1 MEVAA
6 LTRDQG
12 RMAATATATS
22 TVVSNPRTGPFQR
35 EVREWQHV
43 DPNTGALLTGR
54 LEADRWVNGPLNSY
68 GKMVAQNL
76 STPDGTQHTQRKQME
91 ILQARTSAGSLQV
104 VRAQTVQTTSS
115 RWSSSTLH
123 SEVSSS
129 VGANSSI
136 ASALHTTN
144 GFTSHHL
151 LSQAAPFHRSPP
163 LTASSRLLS
172 LARPAAA
179 AVAAAAESSSSL
191 LTSSSLVSSPKSFVR
206 LGTDSQSPF
215 TRTTPSPPV
224 RYSRLIPNE
233 PEANDRFYQPAHTVA
248 VVSDS
253 LNGGNTPLARGKSVS
268 IEDLSTERDESNFDD
283 DVEPTQ
289 WKRVS
294 KIRRSLQF
302 PRKTTPRTS
311 TRPVDLP
318 ENSVSVSRICQ
329 ELENGRRLNT
339 AMRNNHI
346 DFVALDNILKSV
358 TDQPPMVGDGA
369 SGSSGGKPET
379 SPKSPPKASFLT
391 AESLREIRGRL
402 RRLSNECLYRDDMSP
417 GEDTGKSLGD
427 AGDQSSGVTI
437 TEVET
442 RFGQLET
449 SSSSDSNYQSM
460 GQSSKG
466 KPPDTATVLTGPDDW
481 HSRRK
486 SYGFERMS
494 QQPLGGSFA
503 MAKMDSST
511 DSGIGRSSELS
522 SSWSSGAAETGQ
534 TPTSQPYQRATIVTL
549 GSDRSSVKPSPK
561 TNPAMVIKIT
571 NKAESGADADGL
583 TLPSVDSEAE
593 PKRHS
598 IAVDE
603 TSYVRDSLRTM
614 FERKSS
620 VNVNGFSQTL
630 IDDMSRNKKRVE
642 FCKTEVH
649 FTADSGRVNIVET
662 DEKPPPTNNFR
673 RRRRSS
679 GGSPSSGD
687 RSSFLGEDSEQPVA
701 TTGPPTV
708 PSEQMPTIVTTTIGV
723 SRPVP
728 EPTPRKFVP
737 SIMSSTSSAAPQPT
751 VSDDSDG
758 HSADEISLR
767 GILKNKPIKPKPYVL
782 GEHLESSE
790 SLWGV
795 KLRPV
800 STGLTADP
808 VNRLSVELG
817 SGEAKTKSV
826 SPVAGSYSTKINL
839 TAPSTTPSTAIS
851 GSPSNAW
858 SSSSTADKLAHHESS
873 AATKSTTKILIDMT
887 STAAAAASKQQRPST
902 VNEPANELKSTSLIM
917 RTLRS
922 ATQFDEAL
930 KSLQAARRDS
940 LEEDSGTMPLYYY
953 QQPQQHH
960 HSSSLASPEATKARR
975 HSAFQLISSGS
986 NQSIA
991 KSNSASSIYSEY
1003 RQLPKVGKYA
1013 SSLDGDSLERGTT
1026 MTTTQ
1031 RYAGMPISSTRRTL
1045 TNESRLSDLE
1055 AYVRQNIGQV
1065 RRSSTA
1071 DDMVSSVAIGRSTN
1085 DKPIAAPRLKKLGSS
1100 VLSQQL
1106 SQLRRLYD
1114 AAEQYDSDD
1123 SDSAKADE
1131 EVKLYLGSLADGSSS
1146 SSVGIGGYEEKLAT
1160 EVSGSWSRIKAR
1172 RNVQKYAVATATRD
1186 GDRDAAL
1193 SVSSSAEFELVKP
1206 SALISRQQA
1215 VKQSSNLMSIE
1226 LKSPTATKKLSSAP
1240 HSASPDT
1247 NNGKAQTTS
1256 KNDESTTTTT
1266 ATHQQSS
1273 NFRRHIP
1280 TSSGSTRPSGGASG
1294 NEERASLRLSSGAR
1308 QLRDHELSFFG
1319 VNPNK
1324 QQSSGSVRTGNPSQT
1339 TSATNAPR
1347 AQPAF
1352 QRSATLTSSFIRRTG
1367 TTERAA
1373 AVATTATAA
1382 PPTTTTTTTKAS
1394 NWQLTNDK
1402 PDLLRHSNLEQPVSS
1417 VSVNSSSSSV
1427 TTSTLS
1433 SAEGPHYENLAHLV
1447 AKPAT
1452 VAPRSIEYSP
1462 VAVSSNGASLLDK
1475 SSPTN
1480 GLQPYDRKKDL
1491 ERDERILEE
1500 LTRAAD
1506 EILNV
1511 VNNMSNGESVESIL
1525 SELNERGDGHRRLS
1539 NGGSGCTL
1547 GTIRECSTTNKIMKS
1562 RGVQVSKN
1570 LDDSLKRHHH
1580 QHQQQQLLARQSGRV
1595 SSASSNES
1603 IGRRAEGS
1611 FTRSVSLRGPSS
1623 VSSNGVTSSSRR
1635 SRAQLSTT
1643 GAETRRLVRLCGSK
1657 EKLHSTN
1664 ASSSEDLPN
1673 GSAVEPPRRPRRT
1686 RYVSKEQCREAAR
1699 DSSTGQARLSGSS
1712 SRTYR
1717 SERSNGSPRTSS
1729 SRHGHGSTNGRE
1741 DHSSVSGSHVHRS
1754 STRSAKTISGSVHSS
1769 TAAPSQPPLLT
1780 TATTT
1785 TSSRKH
1791 YR

>member
-858 SSSSTADKLAHHESS
+858 SSSSTA
-873 AATKSTTKILIDMT
+873 
-887 STAAAAASKQQRPST
+887 
-902 VNEPANELKSTSLIM
+902 
-917 RTLRS
+917 
-922 ATQFDEAL
+922 
-930 KSLQAARRDS
+930 
-940 LEEDSGTMPLYYY
+940 
-953 QQPQQHH
+953 
-960 HSSSLASPEATKARR
+960 
-975 HSAFQLISSGS
+975 
-986 NQSIA
+986 
-991 KSNSASSIYSEY
+991 
-1003 RQLPKVGKYA
+1003 
-1013 SSLDGDSLERGTT
+1013 
-1026 MTTTQ
+1026 
-1031 RYAGMPISSTRRTL
+1031 
-1045 TNESRLSDLE
+1045 
-1055 AYVRQNIGQV
+1055 
-1065 RRSSTA
+1065 
-1071 DDMVSSVAIGRSTN
+1071 
-1085 DKPIAAPRLKKLGSS
+1085 
-1100 VLSQQL
+1100 
-1106 SQLRRLYD
+1106 
-1114 AAEQYDSDD
+1114 
-1123 SDSAKADE
+1123 
-1131 EVKLYLGSLADGSSS
+1131 
-1146 SSVGIGGYEEKLAT
+1146 
-1160 EVSGSWSRIKAR
+1160 
-1172 RNVQKYAVATATRD
+1172 
-1186 GDRDAAL
+1186 
-1193 SVSSSAEFELVKP
+1193 EFELVKP